1 MSNVDGA
8 ALLPALKRSSAA
20 DRALAVKSHAALIVA
35 AAISSGFNVV
45 LSQTL
50 HGGVSPLAFAAVRDA
65 AALILLYAWAVAVEG
80 PLQWPAREHRTA
92 FLALGLL
99 LGAFQMCF
107 AGGVALT
114 DADTAALFQCI
125 EPTTAA
131 LMAALLQ
138 QERLTLRKAVSALF
152 AGSGVL
158 LIQLTNFN
166 HAVTNLN
173 HTVTNLNH
181 AAPASSDTSG
191 VSGGGGGGGGG
202 VGGGGGGGGTLA
214 YTVGCVLL
222 FGQGVGIGG
231 FCLIQRRLVRTSAP
245 TTART
250 TAPTNT
256 PNYAHPDVDSHPG
269 VDPHPGVEPGSGGSA
284 GTSTSTSTSTCTSST
299 TGGSGGGRGGGSSS
313 GGGAVLSVCSAERHA
328 PETAPIGIPLYGP
341 VTVTA
346 HAHLTSLAVISA
358 AVIVDIS
365 LHLES
370 PPPFSAEGVKDLFTP
385 LALCAVAYA
394 AVLASCVG
402 NCLSLPRMA
411 AEISLR
417 FHEIS
422 LSIDPL
428 IVFDRL

>member
-1 MSNVDGA
+1 MPTEGA
-8 ALLPALKRSSAA
+8 LSALLPAPKRASAA
-20 DRALAVKSHAALIVA
+20 DRALEVKSHAALIIA

-138 QERLTLRKAVSALF
+138 QERLTISKSFSALF

-158 LIQLTNFN
+158 LIQLTSLN

-173 HTVTNLNH
+173 HTVTNFNHTVTNLNL
-181 AAPASSDTSG
+181 AASASSDTSG
-191 VSGGGGGGGGG
+191 SGGGGS
-202 VGGGGGGGGTLA
+202 GGGGGGGTLA
-214 YTVGCVLL
+214 YTVGCALL
-222 FGQGVGIGG
+222 FGQGIGIVG
-231 FCLIQRRLVRTSAP
+231 FCLIQKRLVRTTAP
-245 TTART
+245 ITART
-250 TAPTNT
+250 TAPNT
-256 PNYAHPDVDSHPG
+256 TLTTASTYTHPGVDSHPC
-269 VDPHPGVEPGSGGSA
+269 VEPI
-284 GTSTSTSTSTCTSST
+284 TSPITIPSPITITC
-299 TGGSGGGRGGGSSS
+299 GSGGGRGSGGSSS
-313 GGGAVLSVCSAERHA
+313 SSHGAVLSVCSTDGHA
-328 PETAPIGIPLYGP
+328 PETAPNGIPLYGP

-346 HAHLTSLAVISA
+346 HAYLISLATISA

-370 PPPFSAEGVKDLFTP
+370 PSPISAEGVNDLFTP

-394 AVLASCVG
+394 VILVSCVG
-402 NCLSLPRMA
+402 NCL
-411 AEISLR
+411 
-417 FHEIS
+417 
-422 LSIDPL
+422 
-428 IVFDRL
+428 

>member
-65 AALILLYAWAVAVEG
+65 AALILLYVWAVAVEG

-191 VSGGGGGGGGG
+191 VSG
-202 VGGGGGGGGTLA
+202 VGGGGAGGVGGGGTLA

-284 GTSTSTSTSTCTSST
+284 GTSTSTSTSTSTCTCTSST

-341 VTVTA
+341 VTVNAPATAPSGIPLYGPVTVTA
-346 HAHLTSLAVISA
+346 HAHLTSLAAISA

-402 NCLSLPRMA
+402 NCLSLP
-411 AEISLR
+411 
-417 FHEIS
+417 
-422 LSIDPL
+422 L
-428 IVFDRL
+428 IT